1 MTLPELSAEPICD
14 SRFLNDVAEL
24 LDVLS
29 EVLSEALDVLLDE
42 ELLVVL
48 SSRLV
53 SES

>member
-1 MTLPELSAEPICD
+1 MLPELSADPICA
-14 SRFLNDVAEL
+14 SRDLNDVAEL

-29 EVLSEALDVLLDE
+29 DVLEVLLVD
-42 ELLVVL
+42 ELLVV